1 MYDDAKSMWWFI
13 IQMTLE
19 EYAALEFP
27 GVEEMSVMFEFLVSG
42 GAERD
47 VELTKKLNPDMPTF
61 EQWAE
66 KNKEAIQ
73 ALE

>member
-1 MYDDAKSMWWFI
+1 
-13 IQMTLE
+13 MTTDEFATLD
-19 EYAALEFP
+19 FP
-27 GVEEMSVMFEFLVSG
+27 GAEDLAVMFEFLQSG

-66 KNKEAIQ
+66 KNREAIQ